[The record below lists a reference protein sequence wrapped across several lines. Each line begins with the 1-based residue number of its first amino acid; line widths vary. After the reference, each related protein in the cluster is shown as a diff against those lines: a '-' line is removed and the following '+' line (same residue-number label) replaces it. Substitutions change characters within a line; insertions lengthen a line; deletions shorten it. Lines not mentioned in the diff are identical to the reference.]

1 MAIDIFSTFD
11 DHNKVLIDAYILIW
25 ITLITLCVLLIK
37 KIWFTSSKLSFFNTI
52 KSVVSELVARRN
64 IKTILGS
71 SSLITA
77 IITTVLTLNLFG
89 LTPYTFRATRHLV
102 INLRLALILWLHI
115 LIKRIRFNLS
125 EFLAHL
131 QPLGAPAII
140 SPFLCL
146 IELVRLIVRPLTLAV
161 RLTANLRTGH
171 ILIRLLGTGIVRS
184 PLPVR
189 ILLIAL
195 GSAYCIFE
203 IGVCFVQAYIFSLLP
218 TLYADEHPDK
228 II

>member
-11 DHNKVLIDAYILIW
+11 DHNKVIIDAYLLIW
-25 ITLITLCVLLIK
+25 MTLITFAILLIK
-37 KIWFTSSKLSFFNTI
+37 KMWLTRSKLSFFNTM
-52 KSVVSELVARRN
+52 KSVVTELITRRN
-64 IKTILGS
+64 IKMILGS

-102 INLRLALILWLHI
+102 INLRLALILWIHI
-115 LIKRIRFNLS
+115 LIIRIRFNLS

-131 QPLGAPAII
+131 QPLGAPAMIN
-140 SPFLCL
+140 PFLCL
-146 IELVRLIVRPLTLAV
+146 IELVRLLVRPLTLAV

-171 ILIRLLGTGIVRS
+171 ILIRLLGTGITRS

-189 ILLIAL
+189 LLLIII

-203 IGVCFVQAYIFSLLP
+203 IGVCFVQAYIFTLLP
-218 TLYADEHPDK
+218 TLYADEHPENID
-228 II
+228 